1 MAAHV
6 KGEAR
11 ASRDAIAAAVPC
23 CCRAALVMAAV
34 PWLLLAAGCVAG
46 AAAAATPT
54 RWPDGWAGP
63 GTPHQMACGRGS
75 TVCTAAYSGNGHG
88 CCPYDG
94 AVCCPNEQTCCPAGT
109 RCNDTGEYLTQCVP
123 QGGSGAS
130 TAGLS
135 VCKPGAAAPPSKSL
149 PNVLI
154 IGDSVS
160 IGYTPPVAAGMA
172 EVALV
177 QHSPWD
183 TRDGGAEETAY
194 GVQCLK
200 YFLRS
205 PLGVPLKPDVI
216 MFNWVRGQRWPTP
229 TPPPPPPPG

>member
-1 MAAHV
+1 M
-6 KGEAR
+6 
-11 ASRDAIAAAVPC
+11 S
-23 CCRAALVMAAV
+23 
-34 PWLLLAAGCVAG
+34 
-46 AAAAATPT
+46 
-54 RWPDGWAGP
+54 
-63 GTPHQMACGRGS
+63 QMVCGRGS

-88 CCPYDG
+88 CCPFDG
-94 AVCCPNEQTCCPAGT
+94 AVCCPNGQTCCPAGT
-109 RCNDTGEYLTQCVP
+109 SCNDTGKYLTQCIP
-123 QGGSGAS
+123 QGSTPPGAS
-130 TAGLS
+130 TTAGLS
-135 VCKPGAAAPPSKSL
+135 VCKPGAALPPSKSL

-160 IGYTPPVAAGMA
+160 IGYTPPVAADMA
-172 EVALV
+172 KVALV

-216 MFNWVRGQRWPTP
+216 MFNWVGDR
-229 TPPPPPPPG
+229 PPPVNLALDLLRAPYIAAGHDLI

>member
-1 MAAHV
+1 M
-6 KGEAR
+6 
-11 ASRDAIAAAVPC
+11 
-23 CCRAALVMAAV
+23 LLLLL
-34 PWLLLAAGCVAG
+34 WLLGYQVCAAEATQRGEP
-46 AAAAATPT
+46 ATP
-54 RWPDGWAGP
+54 
-63 GTPHQMACGRGS
+63 QMVCGLGS
-75 TVCTAAYSGNGHG
+75 TVCTAAYSGNGLG

-94 AVCCPNEQTCCPAGT
+94 AVCCPNGQTCCPAGAS
-109 RCNDTGEYLTQCVP
+109 CNDTGKYLTQCIP
-123 QGGSGAS
+123 HGGTTPS
-130 TAGLS
+130 TAGVS
-135 VCKPGAAAPPSKSL
+135 VCKPGAAVPASKSL

-160 IGYTPPVAAGMA
+160 IGYTPPVAADMA
-172 EVALV
+172 KVALV

-216 MFNWVRGQRWPTP
+216 MFNWVTNQPQNFKPIRFM
-229 TPPPPPPPG
+229 PPGARL